1 MTAPTLTNPVTT
13 DSLLFEHF
21 ARLAT
26 APDGIARLREL
37 ILQLAVQG
45 KLGTQ
50 DEGDEPASVL
60 LKKIQKEQT
69 RLIKNGEIKRTDQF
83 LTVDPEECQ
92 YEIPA
97 GWEWT
102 RLGTLVADSKQDI
115 VDGPFGSDLH
125 SDEYVDSGVP
135 VIRLQ
140 NVQRNQFLNKNI
152 RFLTSDKAEY
162 LSRHN
167 FVSGDIVI
175 TKLGEPV
182 GKACIVP
189 EYLKSGIFVADII
202 RIRLDSRFVDKNYI
216 TFMINSPFISVKFN
230 RLVKGI
236 TRARVNL
243 TKVREMVIPL
253 PPLAEQHRIVAKVNR
268 LMAICDELEARQQQE
283 RAGCLKLG
291 TASLVGLQNATHPE
305 ELERQ
310 WAQVCI
316 AFDLILDCPENV
328 VVLRQTILQLAVQ
341 GRLVRQEPGDE
352 PVENLVL
359 KIHKELIGNVKPEET
374 TKPVEEDDAPFSIP
388 KSWKWYKIG
397 DLFNTSS
404 GSTPLRTKLEY
415 FVDGT
420 ESWVKTTDLNN
431 GVVLSCQELI
441 TKNAVKDYNLKYYP
455 IGTVCVAMYGGA
467 GTIGKSGILGIE
479 TTINQSVFGIFPS
492 SYIDSKFLHL
502 YIKSIRAE
510 WMKHAMGLRKAPNIN
525 GIIIKRMPFPLPP
538 LAEQHRIVAKVDAL
552 MALCDALESQLKERA
567 DVQGR
572 LAGAVVKGIA
582 QKIDY

>member
-1 MTAPTLTNPVTT
+1 MST
-13 DSLLFEHF
+13 DLLFEHF
-21 ARLAT
+21 STLAT

-37 ILQLAVQG
+37 ILQLAVRG

-50 DEGDEPASVL
+50 DAGDEPASRL
-60 LKKIQKEQT
+60 LEKIRKEKT
-69 RLIKNGEIKRTDQF
+69 RLIKNGDIKRTDQF
-83 LTVDPEECQ
+83 LPVDPEECQ
-92 YEIPA
+92 FDIPD
-97 GWEWT
+97 GWQWT

-125 SDEYVDSGVP
+125 SAEYVDSGVP

-202 RIRLDSRFVDKNYI
+202 RIRLDSRFVDTNYI

-230 RLVKGI
+230 GLVKGI

-253 PPLAEQHRIVAKVNR
+253 PPLAEQHRIVAKVDR
-268 LMAICDELEARQQQE
+268 LMALCDELEARQQLE

-291 TASLVGLQNATHPE
+291 TASLAGLQNATHPE
-305 ELERQ
+305 EFGRQ
-310 WAQVCI
+310 WAQVCD

-328 VVLRQTILQLAVQ
+328 AVLRQTILQLAVQ

-352 PVENLVL
+352 LTNKMVEKIKKEKERLV
-359 KIHKELIGNVKPEET
+359 KDGQIKDDGKYDPI
-374 TKPVEEDDAPFSIP
+374 EDDEISFSIP
-388 KSWKWYKIG
+388 KAWIWIRLEEITQKIG
-397 DLFNTSS
+397 S
-404 GSTPLRTKLEY
+404 GSTPR
-415 FVDGT
+415 G
-420 ESWVKTTDLNN
+420 
-431 GVVLSCQELI
+431 
-441 TKNAVKDYNLKYYP
+441 
-455 IGTVCVAMYGGA
+455 
-467 GTIGKSGILGIE
+467 GKSVYQQKGIPFLRSQNVWNEGLSLDNVARI
-479 TTINQSVFGIFPS
+479 
-492 SYIDSKFLHL
+492 SKEIHSQMSGTHVRPRDILLNITGASIGRSCVVPDNFMEGNVSQHVSIIRTVDENIRNYLHYCIISPYFQNRIMDVQVGMSREGL
-502 YIKSIRAE
+502 SKKSLKDLLI
-510 WMKHAMGLRKAPNIN
+510 
-525 GIIIKRMPFPLPP
+525 PLPP

-552 MALCDALESQLKERA
+552 MALCDALESRLKERA
-567 DVQGR
+567 GVQTR
-572 LAGAVVKGIA
+572 FANNFVKDMGME
-582 QKIDY
+582 